1 MKSTSIRR
9 AAALPHCR
17 YCGRPG
23 TATRHLGRRRRRAM
37 FICERCTWA
46 STLLY
51 NRDGTR
57 TMVFLEEQYN
67 QQIADVGVACFRK
80 HIFLLHS
87 RWSRYCDFCERVGRD
102 VGLVLVGNRRIC
114 LRCVID
120 LYKQMRRV
128 ESREAAAFPGVPA
141 RDYGFLTNEDFVR
154 PGRLLRPCTDYR
166 IIDGYVDRCDLT
178 FARAIDDGL
187 CLNCLHGPGGLRI
200 VFTIGSRPS
209 PISDESWD
217 VAATPSV
224 NTPVYDLPAGCCFC
238 RQKKSIV
245 AGLGVSERTGA
256 TICYEC
262 LLMGHDAFRTDGATT
277 RRGERELRRSPVRW
291 VDADTYRP
299 HKSNACE
306 GVRLARIALPQ
317 KRRRPFIRL

>member
-1 MKSTSIRR
+1 MDPRFVPMKSTSIRR

-102 VGLVLVGNRRIC
+102 AGQAHQKNPTKSCRWQRRP
-114 LRCVID
+114 LRTPITYLMQSPFRACFQG
-120 LYKQMRRV
+120 KC
-128 ESREAAAFPGVPA
+128 SCA
-141 RDYGFLTNEDFVR
+141 R
-154 PGRLLRPCTDYR
+154 PGS
-166 IIDGYVDRCDLT
+166 RC
-178 FARAIDDGL
+178 R
-187 CLNCLHGPGGLRI
+187 
-200 VFTIGSRPS
+200 IGSCW
-209 PISDESWD
+209 E
-217 VAATPSV
+217 
-224 NTPVYDLPAGCCFC
+224 
-238 RQKKSIV
+238 
-245 AGLGVSERTGA
+245 
-256 TICYEC
+256 
-262 LLMGHDAFRTDGATT
+262 
-277 RRGERELRRSPVRW
+277 
-291 VDADTYRP
+291 
-299 HKSNACE
+299 
-306 GVRLARIALPQ
+306 
-317 KRRRPFIRL
+317 